1 MRKVSTWWQLPT
13 SWSIKRMN
21 PSHLWSKLIVKTKTV
36 PHRVSQ
42 DPRKEAS
49 GHMNFIF
56 RQIFLCYN
64 IQNVFHLPSRVINEG
79 RKLDRLQAK
88 EREAGKRK
96 GLTPSGKLLQLCNRK
111 EWERGGLLGQSC
123 TLRGVY
129 VSHPILKDN
138 IGRPQRDSKLGS
150 RPSQQSKYGNKA
162 SHMSALVSQ
171 YI

>member
-1 MRKVSTWWQLPT
+1 MKTPKLIYNTNLLMTQIINEEKKNPWVAKMRKVLTWWQLPT
-13 SWSIKRMN
+13 NWSIKRMN
-21 PSHLWSKLIVKTKTV
+21 PSHLWSKLIVKTKSV

-49 GHMNFIF
+49 GHVNFIF
-56 RQIFLCYN
+56 RRIFLCYN

-111 EWERGGLLGQSC
+111 EWEEV
-123 TLRGVY
+123 VY
-129 VSHPILKDN
+129 WGSPAPWEEYVFLILF
-138 IGRPQRDSKLGS
+138 
-150 RPSQQSKYGNKA
+150 
-162 SHMSALVSQ
+162 
-171 YI
+171 